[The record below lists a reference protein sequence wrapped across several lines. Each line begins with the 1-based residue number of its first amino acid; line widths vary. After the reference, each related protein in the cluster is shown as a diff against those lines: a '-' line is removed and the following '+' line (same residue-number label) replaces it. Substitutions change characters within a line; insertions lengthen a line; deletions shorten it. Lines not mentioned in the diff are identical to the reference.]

1 MQWAAA
7 TVDSLMTT
15 EKERFVALGLVSGMR
30 GAELRDPAYT
40 VSHGGAGH
48 FITSE
53 RAKGG
58 QANHRAPLWCDF
70 ARFEKGLAL
79 LRCRSPH
86 ELNNMQRKLDLEKVP
101 ALQTIANLYRKHFG
115 VAMTPHKIRQIYAAY
130 CFHHEYGHLRLEFQA
145 QYTNAIKAY
154 LGHRSE
160 RSSSRYEFMKH
171 SPTMAAGTFNW
182 LPEGDNHVPADLIHQ
197 MKVISDALADM
208 KVDVILKALANMKV
222 IVEQHRS

>member
-1 MQWAAA
+1 
-7 TVDSLMTT
+7 
-15 EKERFVALGLVSGMR
+15 MR

-40 VSHGGAGH
+40 VTRGDAGH

-70 ARFEKGLAL
+70 TKFQNGLAL

-101 ALQTIANLYRKHFG
+101 ALKTIANLYRKHFG
-115 VAMTPHKIRQIYAAY
+115 VAMTAHKIRQIYAAY

-171 SPTMAAGTFNW
+171 SPAMAAGTFNW
-182 LPEGDNHVPADLIHQ
+182 LSKDDNRAPAALIEQ
-197 MKVISDALADM
+197 MQVISDALADM
-208 KVDVILKALANMKV
+208 NADVILKALAQMQV
-222 IVEQHRS
+222 IVEQHRSS